1 MVLGV
6 LPEGVYEQA
15 DIDVRPGDR
24 LVLFTDGIVEAQR
37 KDGEQFGD
45 ERLVETIVEHRRDPA
60 QGLLD
65 AILDAVSAFT
75 GGAFQDDATLVSVA
89 IH

>member
-1 MVLGV
+1 MLGV
-6 LPEGVYEQA
+6 LPDGVYEQA

-24 LVLFTDGIVEAQR
+24 LVFFTDGIVEAER
-37 KDGEQFGD
+37 LDGEQFGD
-45 ERLVETIVEHRRDPA
+45 ERLVETIVAHRRESA
-60 QGLLD
+60 QGLVD